1 MSFLRRA
8 IPADVRQVAQKLTDE
23 RVLAAARV
31 VPLADVAEVTE
42 GLLDPMAGDPADWAI
57 ATMNHV
63 IILRDGAA
71 MGRQWCDVDRAALD
85 PLTANLTIMWA
96 DASPVSTLKLADI
109 KDPKFAA
116 MLHDRVQASV
126 ILAETVHLPHKQS
139 ARVAVRRD
147 ASGQLFSQ
155 VIGPGTIRLD
165 DPQTVAL
172 VDAAESRIRDACGLP
187 R

>member
-1 MSFLRRA
+1 MSLLRRA
-8 IPADVRQVAQKLTDE
+8 IPANVRAVAQKLTDE

-31 VPLADVAEVTE
+31 VPLADVEAVAQD
-42 GLLDPMAGDPADWAI
+42 LLDPLAGDPVDWAF
-57 ATMNHV
+57 ATMNYV
-63 IILRDGAA
+63 VVLRDGVAT
-71 MGRQWCDVDRAALD
+71 GRQWCDVDRAALD
-85 PLTANLTIMWA
+85 PLTANLTITWA
-96 DASPVSTLKLADI
+96 DASPVTELRLANI

-126 ILAETVHLPHKQS
+126 IVAETVRLPHKQVV
-139 ARVAVRRD
+139 RVAVRRD
-147 ASGQLFSQ
+147 AAGELFSQ

-165 DPQTVAL
+165 DPETVAL

>member
-1 MSFLRRA
+1 MSLLRRA
-8 IPADVRQVAQKLTDE
+8 VPDAVRKVAQKLTNE
-23 RVLAAARV
+23 RVLAASHV
-31 VPLADVAEVTE
+31 VPLTDVDDVAAGE
-42 GLLDPMAGDPADWAI
+42 LDPMAGEPIDWAI
-57 ATMNHV
+57 ATKNFLIV
-63 IILRDGAA
+63 LRDGVAT
-71 MGRQWCDVDRAALD
+71 GRQWCDVDRAALD
-85 PLTANLTIMWA
+85 PLTANLTIKWA
-96 DASPVSTLKLADI
+96 DASPTTELRLANT

-126 ILAETVHLPHKQS
+126 IVAETVRLPAKQVV
-139 ARVAVRRD
+139 RVAVRRD
-147 ASGQLFSQ
+147 AAGQLFSQ